1 MMTTTSYQTY
11 SALEAAELRIR
22 QAGEW
27 LNLDDG
33 LIETIVA
40 PRRILEVA
48 IPFRRDDGTRDQ
60 LTGECTT
67 TPPVV
72 RPKAASDITKMS
84 PVMKSLLSQLVCR

>member
-1 MMTTTSYQTY
+1 MTTTSYQTY

-27 LNLDDG
+27 LNLEDG

-48 IPFRRDDGTRDQ
+48 FFFQAEDGIRDRSRHS
-60 LTGECTT
+60 C
-67 TPPVV
+67 
-72 RPKAASDITKMS
+72 
-84 PVMKSLLSQLVCR
+84 